1 MSEHEHKF
9 EKSEGS
15 MYSVCGCGAVRHERD
30 GDVFHNT
37 EEARDTARKSGR
49 RINKNYAVLGF
60 AFSGAALGFGAYF
73 RDVTLLITGII
84 EASLSCLLALD
95 WVRSVRR

>member
-9 EKSEGS
+9 EESEGS
-15 MYSVCGCGAVRHERD
+15 LYSVCSCGAVRHDRD
-30 GDVFHNT
+30 SDVFRNI

-49 RINKNYAVLGF
+49 FINRNYAVLGL
-60 AFSGAALGFGAYF
+60 AFSVAALGCGAYF
-73 RDVTLLITGII
+73 RDVTLLITGIV